1 MSRIVPIFLQK
12 KALDEVHKRSL
23 FFCALPNDASAGARP
38 TQGEMM
44 VSAKSQ
50 SSIGRKANGSKPTD
64 RPKALDQALAQ
75 VEKQFGKG
83 AIMRLG
89 EDHKAD
95 VGFIP
100 TGCLSIDAAL
110 GIGGIPRGRVVEM
123 FGPESAGKTMCALTT
138 IGQAQKLGG
147 TAAFVDAEHALDVTF
162 ARRLGVDVENLLVSQ
177 PDCGEEALEITDTL
191 VRSGALDIIVVDSV
205 AALVPRAELEGD
217 MGDAQMGL
225 QARLMSQALRKLT
238 GSIQKSNTTVIF
250 INQLRMKIGVMF
262 GSPETTTGGRALC
275 FYASVRLDIRG
286 IGNIKDGD
294 QVIGRR
300 TRIKVV
306 KNKVAPP
313 FREAEF
319 DVMFRGDDVGISR
332 EGDLLDLGVNHSI
345 IEKSGT
351 WFSYGGE
358 RLGQGRENA
367 RVYLRDNPE
376 VANQIEN
383 EVRSALGIEL
393 PGQEQAKET
402 PEPEMVAAG

>member
-1 MSRIVPIFLQK
+1 
-12 KALDEVHKRSL
+12 
-23 FFCALPNDASAGARP
+23 
-38 TQGEMM
+38 MM

-50 SSIGRKANGSKPTD
+50 SLGRKANGSEPVD
-64 RPKALDQALAQ
+64 RTQALDQALAQ

-89 EDHKAD
+89 ENHVAD
-95 VGFIP
+95 VEVIP

-110 GIGGIPRGRVVEM
+110 GIGGIPRGRVIEM

-138 IGQAQKLGG
+138 VGQAQKQGG

-177 PDCGEEALEITDTL
+177 PDSGEEALEITDTL

-205 AALVPRAELEGD
+205 AALVPRAELEGE

-238 GSIQKSNTTVIF
+238 GSIQKSKCTVIF

-275 FYASVRLDIRG
+275 IYSSGRLDIRG

-313 FREAEF
+313 FKEAEF
-319 DVMFRGDDVGISR
+319 DVIFRGDDVGISK

-367 RVYLRDNPE
+367 RMYLRENPE
-376 VANQIEN
+376 VAGQIEA
-383 EVRSALGIEL
+383 EVRTALGIEL
-393 PGQEQAKET
+393 PGQAGADKEPD
-402 PEPEMVAAG
+402 PEVIAAG

>member
-1 MSRIVPIFLQK
+1 
-12 KALDEVHKRSL
+12 
-23 FFCALPNDASAGARP
+23 
-38 TQGEMM
+38 MM

-50 SSIGRKANGSKPTD
+50 SNLGRKANGTQPTD
-64 RPKALDQALAQ
+64 RLQAMDQALAQ

-83 AIMRLG
+83 SIMRLG
-89 EDHKAD
+89 ENHKVEVD
-95 VGFIP
+95 VIP

-138 IGQAQKLGG
+138 VGQAQKRGG
-147 TAAFVDAEHALDVTF
+147 AAAFIDAEHALDVTF
-162 ARRLGVDVENLLVSQ
+162 ARRLGVDVDNLLVSQ

-191 VRSGALDIIVVDSV
+191 VRSGALDIVVVDSV
-205 AALVPRAELEGD
+205 AALVPRAELEGE

-238 GSIQKSNTTVIF
+238 GSIQKSNCTVIF
-250 INQLRMKIGVMF
+250 LNQLRMKIGVMF

-275 FYASVRLDIRG
+275 FYSSVRLDIRG

-306 KNKVAPP
+306 KNKMAPP

-332 EGDLLDLGVNHSI
+332 EGDLLDLGVEHSV

-358 RLGQGRENA
+358 RLGQGRENS
-367 RVYLRDNPE
+367 RTYLRENPE
-376 VANQIEN
+376 VADQIEG
-383 EVRSALGIEL
+383 EIRTALGIEL
-393 PGQEQAKET
+393 PGESKPADATKEKAS
-402 PEPEMVAAG
+402 ESVAVAAG